1 MCVHCLS
8 SRLLSDKCV
17 CVCVCERARWSCG
30 MGVVCEWACVGAY
43 GWAGV
48 YGRGRARIMWVLEN
62 LLVMNIVG

>member
-1 MCVHCLS
+1 
-8 SRLLSDKCV
+8 
-17 CVCVCERARWSCG
+17 